1 MSEEQKLNESEKC
14 KKMITDDSNV
24 SISENFVKGNK
35 VFLNKGIDTAFKQLT
50 TNLFN
55 TINLTFT
62 NFNYEYEK
70 RNEKTKETHDKKVVK
85 LKKELKQKELE
96 KKEVLKVDAKTEK
109 NIKELSKSLYQI
121 RCASKIFQVLKSYQE
136 IKKQKKRYEHMI
148 KKTYFFKRKMFL
160 IFNSWR
166 NVVNSVNKLKIQAK
180 YSDYYNN
187 HYNEIKTSSNT
198 EIARLQAVLDKL
210 QSDIEGEISQRH
222 SLTKLYDMSMNKGVD
237 VFIKETNN
245 MIEFDCSSK
254 FKFFYYLFCNFSE
267 KLHYFVIK
275 LNHFCD

>member
-1 MSEEQKLNESEKC
+1 MSDGQKLNESENS
-14 KKMITDDSNV
+14 KKLITDDSNV

-35 VFLNKGIDTAFKQLT
+35 VFLDKGIDTAFKQLT

-62 NFNYEYEK
+62 NFNNEYEK
-70 RNEKTKETHDKKVVK
+70 RSDKSKVAHDKAMEK
-85 LKKELKQKELE
+85 LKNELKQMELE

-109 NIKELSKSLYQI
+109 NIKELSKGLYKI
-121 RCASKIFQVLKSYQE
+121 RWSSKVFQVLKSYHE

-148 KKTYFFKRKMFL
+148 RNTYFFKRKMFL

-166 NVVNSVNKLKIQAK
+166 NVTNSENKLKIQAK
-180 YSDYYNN
+180 YSEYYNK
-187 HYNEIKTSSNT
+187 HYNEIKTTSNT
-198 EIARLQAVLDKL
+198 EIARLQAILDKL
-210 QSDIEGEISQRH
+210 QSDIEEEINQRH

-245 MIEFDCSSK
+245 MIEFDSSSII
-254 FKFFYYLFCNFSE
+254 FFNLPQLRLSHLIL
-267 KLHYFVIK
+267 KI
-275 LNHFCD
+275 